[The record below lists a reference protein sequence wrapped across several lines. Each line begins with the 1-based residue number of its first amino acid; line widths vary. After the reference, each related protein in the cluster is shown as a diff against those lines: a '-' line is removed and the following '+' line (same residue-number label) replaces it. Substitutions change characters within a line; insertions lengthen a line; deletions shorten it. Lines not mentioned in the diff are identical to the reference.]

1 MDNKTWYDVFM
12 DVLHK
17 KFPKKSQLTKE
28 LMSLL
33 SLEREAVYR
42 RMRKEVAFTSQE
54 VVTMV
59 TTFGISL
66 DEIAGINSEQYSFQ
80 LKPMNYLEPSAE
92 EQDFMR
98 GIIQYISFFKNYP
111 DSELMD
117 ICNKVP
123 HSLLAGYKYLNQFY
137 LFKWKYLYGNN
148 GEVSPFSQ
156 VIMSEAEQQIMTDY
170 YNAIKQ
176 IPNSSFIWDNKIFEY
191 LIKDVKYFSSIYL
204 ITEAEKEL
212 IKKDLFSLLDYM
224 MEVANKGCYPET
236 QNKVSLYIS
245 QLNVETNYTYTM
257 APQANICFVIAFEIY
272 EIFSLNSE
280 MVTNFM
286 AWMQLKKRTSTQIS
300 EVDEK
305 SRIEFFTKQ
314 RQLVEKL

>member
-1 MDNKTWYDVFM
+1 MDNKTWYDIFM
-12 DVLHK
+12 GVLHK
-17 KFPKKSQLTKE
+17 KFPKRSQLTTE
-28 LMSLL
+28 LMDLL

-42 RMRKEVAFTSQE
+42 RLRKEVVFTSQE
-54 VVTMV
+54 LVTMV

-66 DEIAGINSEQYSFQ
+66 DEIAGINSEQFSFQ

-98 GIIQYISFFKNYP
+98 GIIQYITFFQDYP

-123 HSLLAGYKYLNQFY
+123 HSLLAGYKHLNQFY
-137 LFKWKYLYGNN
+137 LFKWKYLYGNT
-148 GEVSPFSQ
+148 GEVSPYSQ

-191 LIKDVKYFSSIYL
+191 LIMDIKYFSSIYL